1 MSAAAIRGCFS
12 DFKIIRGRKC
22 AQLVIEVPLEEA
34 DRALAALGGIPQAAT
49 ERWVAVAR
57 LNPVSSNGR
66 TLEGLPSGNAGSNP
80 AAGPKEIRR
89 FSELSPAQ
97 QAGIKCSDESF
108 QRYCA
113 WSDGE
118 PDLAGEDQAAK
129 YVRTYCRVDSRADLN
144 TSPEA
149 AEIWLRILRAY
160 ETWMLDP
167 VEQ

>member
-1 MSAAAIRGCFS
+1 MSAAAIRGTFS

-57 LNPVSSNGR
+57 LNESAVQI
-66 TLEGLPSGNAGSNP
+66 EEK
-80 AAGPKEIRR
+80 PKRR

-97 QAGIKCSDESF
+97 QAGIKCQEPSF
-108 QRYCA
+108 WRFLNGRDDVDSISSA
-113 WSDGE
+113 DS
-118 PDLAGEDQAAK
+118 AAMW
-129 YVRTYCRVDSRADLN
+129 VRFECGVKSRADLN
-144 TSPEA
+144 TDPAS
-149 AEIWLRILRAY
+149 AERWLSLLREY